1 MKCCDLCQY
10 MKKIL
15 LFAIWSLVLAGGYGC
30 SDQTKDTKNQRH
42 NNSDAESGRVIEA
55 AIQAHGGRHFDKH
68 DIEFVFR
75 ERTYKSKRDGGLFT
89 YERIF
94 TDTTGQ
100 LVRDVLTNDAFV
112 RYVDG
117 VESDITDERKKAFS
131 NSVNSVIYFALLPYF
146 LKDPAVQ
153 SEYVGET
160 NILGEPYDKIKVTF
174 RQEGGGK
181 DFEDEFLYWFHQ
193 EHHTMDYLA
202 YNYLTD
208 GGGSRFRKAIN
219 VREIGGIRFADFINY
234 KQQEE
239 SLYIMNYDSLF
250 EAGALDSLSVIE
262 TEKIQVH

>member
-1 MKCCDLCQY
+1 MICT
-10 MKKIL
+10 
-15 LFAIWSLVLAGGYGC
+15 LVLAGGYSC
-30 SDQTKDTKNQRH
+30 NNQTKDTKNQPH
-42 NNSDAESGRVIEA
+42 GNSDAESGRVIEA
-55 AIQAHGGRHFDKH
+55 AIQTHGGLHLNQH

-94 TDTTGQ
+94 RDTTGQ
-100 LVRDVLTNDAFV
+100 LVRDVLTNDTFV
-112 RYVDG
+112 RYIDG
-117 VESDITDERKKAFS
+117 VESDITDERRKAFS

-146 LKDPAVQ
+146 LQDPAVQ

-160 NILGEPYDKIKVTF
+160 MILGEAYDKIKVTF

-181 DFEDEFLYWFHQ
+181 DFEDEFLYWFHR

-208 GGGSRFRKAIN
+208 GGGSRFRKAVN

-234 KQQEE
+234 KQKEE
-239 SLYIMNYDSLF
+239 SLYIMNFDSLF
-250 EAGALDSLSVIE
+250 DAGAIDSLSVIE
-262 TEKIQVH
+262 TEKIKVN